1 MELGKTIR
9 EYREKAQMTQE
20 QLAERIYVSRQTISA
35 WENDKT
41 CPDIQSLVLL
51 AEIFNTTV
59 DGLVKGDLETMK
71 TMITA
76 EDQKEFRKWT
86 YALNILFALTIV
98 SSVPLVFKCGWFGI
112 TAWVC
117 LALALMVAAFKVES
131 LKAKNNMRTVKE
143 IIAFMEGKTLDEIE
157 HAREDGKYLYQKAVL
172 VLVFSLLS
180 AAIAIVML
188 KLFT

>member
-9 EYREKAQMTQE
+9 EYREKTQMTQE
-20 QLAERIYVSRQTISA
+20 QLSERIYVSRQTISA

-76 EDQKEFRKWT
+76 EDQTEFRKWT
-86 YALNILFALTIV
+86 YILNILFALTIFIY
-98 SSVPLVFKCGWFGI
+98 L
-112 TAWVC
+112 TE
-117 LALALMVAAFKVES
+117 LAS
-131 LKAKNNMRTVKE
+131 
-143 IIAFMEGKTLDEIE
+143 I
-157 HAREDGKYLYQKAVL
+157 
-172 VLVFSLLS
+172 S
-180 AAIAIVML
+180 
-188 KLFT
+188 